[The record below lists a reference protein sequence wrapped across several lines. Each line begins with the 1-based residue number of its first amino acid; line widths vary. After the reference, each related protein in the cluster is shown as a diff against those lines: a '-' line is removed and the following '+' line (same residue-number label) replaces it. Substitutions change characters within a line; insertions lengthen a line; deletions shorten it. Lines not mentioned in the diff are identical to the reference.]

1 MFFRQALL
9 ASTAVWSLS
18 VALPTT
24 DTNVLPSL
32 SPRDDTQCGAGTTFY
47 ACYLNHF
54 RGCCSVDPCAL
65 EAGCPDN
72 PANNNHHH
80 HYSYS
85 TENTQISCPASGTQV
100 FQPQMELI
108 FPTEP
113 AASPFPTPDLNLSRS
128 ATTQWDQL
136 MTFTLPTEARHCTLG
151 WTIPA
156 RRNFTAGSNAL
167 VRVLENVA
175 PGNITR
181 IGAADFS
188 YWPQTPGPHE
198 ALVGTMDCKEQLQF
212 HLTLEHRDAVYMAQ
226 DAQTG
231 WWVRYTC

>member
-9 ASTAVWSLS
+9 ASTAVLSLS
-18 VALPTT
+18 VALPTA
-24 DTNVLPSL
+24 DPSLPYLL
-32 SPRDDTQCGAGTTFY
+32 SPRDDTQCIAGTTFY

-72 PANNNHHH
+72 NPNPNNNQQHHH
-80 HYSYS
+80 QQV
-85 TENTQISCPASGTQV
+85 TCPVSGTQV
-100 FQPQMELI
+100 FQPQMEMI

-113 AASPFPTPDLNLSRS
+113 TTSPIPTPDLNLSRS
-128 ATTQWDQL
+128 ATTQWNQL
-136 MTFTLPTEARHCTLG
+136 MTFTLPSEARQCTLG

-198 ALVGTMDCKEQLQF
+198 ALVGTLDCKEQLQF
-212 HLTLEHRDAVYMAQ
+212 HLTLEHRDAVFMAQ